1 MIDEGKGHK
10 ETGYSKTE
18 AFYAGG
24 HGFGSCQ
31 VGRGKGCDGVRWGQV
46 GQDRIIKHEQVGCQD
61 LYTEISKCL
70 CSDGDTNDIS
80 SRGRNAGS
88 QYAELI

>member
-1 MIDEGKGHK
+1 MGFDIAVFKRPDKG
-10 ETGYSKTE
+10 
-18 AFYAGG
+18 YAG
-24 HGFGSCQ
+24 
-31 VGRGKGCDGVRWGQV
+31 KDGIV
-46 GQDRIIKHEQVGCQD
+46 KNEKMGCQD

-88 QYAELI
+88 QYADDNEDKEQGCQYSIYTLS